1 MAAAP
6 VRADA
11 ERAAAALAEAGAGRV
26 VLFGSVARGE
36 ADEHSDIDL
45 MAVFDDLDYE
55 RRREKGCELEEMA
68 ERAVES
74 RWM

>member
-55 RRREKGCELEEMA
+55 RRREKIASWRRWRSGPWS
-68 ERAVES
+68 S